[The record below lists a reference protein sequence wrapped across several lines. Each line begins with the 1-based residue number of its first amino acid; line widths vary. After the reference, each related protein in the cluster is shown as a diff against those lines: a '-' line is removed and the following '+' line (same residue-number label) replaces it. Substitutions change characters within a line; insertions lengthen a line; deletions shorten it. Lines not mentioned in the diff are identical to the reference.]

1 MGAPGRPAMNLLQI
15 NPVLTVFMGVAVT
28 IIIACSSDDP
38 TSGEARCPDSGI
50 DQSFVPGDAPGPE
63 NGGGAVLVAR
73 QMPMAQ
79 TFIPEVSALV
89 GVDVYLRTMNPGT
102 GPDEI
107 TANIS
112 EGTPA
117 GRTIVTVTAQIA
129 DGASGLVHLEFDESA
144 RVAPGSPYALE
155 LQATRPTHAWVLSH
169 EPHNLYES
177 GNAIFAGLEKMDTD
191 MWFTTYC
198 GRAKVSGGQ

>member
-1 MGAPGRPAMNLLQI
+1 M
-15 NPVLTVFMGVAVT
+15 NPVLAAVVGVAAA
-28 IIIACSSDDP
+28 ISACSSDDSP
-38 TSGEARCPDSGI
+38 GVATHCPDSGV
-50 DQSFVPGDAPGPE
+50 DQSFVPGEAPGRE

-79 TFIPEVSALV
+79 TFVPEAEFLTSVE
-89 GVDVYLRTMNPGT
+89 VYLRTMNPGS

-107 TANIS
+107 TVNLR

-117 GRTIVTVTAQIA
+117 GCIVATVASRIA
-129 DGASGLVHLEFDESA
+129 DGASGLVRFQFDEPA
-144 RVAPGSPYALE
+144 KVTPGSPYALE

-169 EPHNLYES
+169 QPHNLYES
-177 GNAIFAGLEKMDTD
+177 GNSIFAGLEKLDRD

-198 GRAKVSGGQ
+198 KE